1 MKILLLGNTGQLGWE
16 LERTLAPLG
25 EIMATD
31 YPALNLADP
40 DGTRALLRSVGPVD
54 VIVNATAYTLV
65 DKAESEPDKSLCYA
79 INAEGPGLLAE
90 EARAMGAALL
100 HYSTDYVYPGKD
112 PHEADLTSYIETDA
126 TDPLNVYGRS
136 KLIGDQAVAATGG
149 AYFIFRT
156 TWVYATRR
164 SSFVTKVLE
173 WARQQT
179 ILKVVADQIS
189 GPTSARMLAE
199 ITSQVLAK
207 AGGIPQGWINERRG
221 LYHLAGDGYCSRM
234 EWAQEIIRLDPRKA
248 EQTVKEVLPALTSD
262 FPTPAARPIF
272 SALDCTKFKAT
283 FGLSLPSW
291 QTALRLVMEA

>member
-25 EIMATD
+25 AVIATD
-31 YPALNLADP
+31 YPTLNLADP
-40 DGTRALLRSVGPVD
+40 AGTRALLRGMGKVD

-90 EARAMGAALL
+90 EALAMGAALI
-100 HYSTDYVYPGKD
+100 HYSTDYVYPGKAPTPD
-112 PHEADLTSYIETDA
+112 AVAYVETDA

-136 KLIGDQAVAATGG
+136 KLLGDQAVAATGG

-156 TWVYATRR
+156 TWVYSTRR
-164 SSFVTKVLE
+164 DSFVTKVLQ

-179 ILKVVADQIS
+179 SLKVVADQIS

-199 ITSQVLAK
+199 ISAQVLAK
-207 AGGIPQGWINERRG
+207 AGRQPQGWINDLCG
-221 LYHLAGDGYCSRM
+221 LYHLAGDGCCSRL
-234 EWAQEIIRLDPRKA
+234 EWAQEIIRLDPRQA
-248 EQTVKEVLPALTSD
+248 EQTVKEILPALTSD
-262 FPTPAARPIF
+262 FPTPAARPLF
-272 SALDCTKFKAT
+272 SALDCSKFKHT
-283 FGLSLPSW
+283 FGLALPAW
-291 QTALRLVMEA
+291 QAALRLSLNP

>member
-25 EIMATD
+25 EVIATD

-40 DGTRALLRSVGPVD
+40 AGTRALLRKTGTVD

-90 EARAMGAALL
+90 EAQAMGAALI
-100 HYSTDYVYPGKD
+100 HYSTDYVYPGKTAEPD
-112 PHEADLTSYIETDA
+112 AVAYSETDA

-156 TWVYATRR
+156 TWVYSTRR
-164 SSFVTKVLE
+164 ASFVTKVLE

-179 ILKVVADQIS
+179 TLKVVADQIS

-199 ITSQVLAK
+199 ITAQVLAK
-207 AGGIPQGWINERRG
+207 AGSHPQDWINERRG

-234 EWAQEIIRLDPRKA
+234 EWAQEILRLDPHKE
-248 EQTVKEVLPALTSD
+248 EQTVKEILPALTSD
-262 FPTPAARPIF
+262 FPTPATRPLF
-272 SALDCTKFKAT
+272 SALDCAKFKAT

-291 QTALRLVMEA
+291 QTALRLVMNL